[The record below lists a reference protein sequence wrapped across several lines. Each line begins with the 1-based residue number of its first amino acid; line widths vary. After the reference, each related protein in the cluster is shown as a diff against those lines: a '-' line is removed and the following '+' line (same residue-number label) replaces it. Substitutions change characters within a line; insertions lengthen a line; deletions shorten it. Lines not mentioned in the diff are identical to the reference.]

1 MNDYAAL
8 LKLHSEPVQNSW
20 LDAYGHLNEAYYLV
34 PFSNAT
40 WALQEH
46 FGIGV
51 EYFERTGAALYTVE
65 SHVRYLKEVRAP
77 AMMEIESMILGSD
90 SKRLRIA
97 HVMKVDGTERATFEC
112 LGLHFDTRAAKTAAM
127 SDDVQSALQA
137 ATLSSLPNWV
147 GRSVTLD
154 KKPS

>member
-1 MNDYAAL
+1 MTDPAHL
-8 LKLHSEPVQNSW
+8 LKLHCEPVLDIW

-34 PFSNAT
+34 PFSNAS

-51 EYFERTGAALYTVE
+51 EYFDRTGAALYTVE

-77 AMMEIESMILGSD
+77 ALMEIDSLVLGFD
-90 SKRLRIA
+90 AKRLHLA

-112 LGLHFDTRAAKTAAM
+112 VGLHFDTRANKTAALA
-127 SDDVQSALQA
+127 DDVQAALREA
-137 ATLSSLPNWV
+137 KLPTLPDWA
-147 GRSVTLD
+147 GRSVSL
-154 KKPS
+154 